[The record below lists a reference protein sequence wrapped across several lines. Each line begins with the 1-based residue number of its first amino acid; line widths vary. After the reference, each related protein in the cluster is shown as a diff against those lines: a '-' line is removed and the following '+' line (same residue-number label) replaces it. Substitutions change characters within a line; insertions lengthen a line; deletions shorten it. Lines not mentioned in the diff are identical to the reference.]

1 LFFLLFFLTGRLEF
15 GTANKV
21 YTNDILK
28 FTCMVKP
35 NRNRNKEKKRK
46 VENVIKFT

>member
-1 LFFLLFFLTGRLEF
+1 LEF

-21 YTNDILK
+21 YSYTNDILK